1 MIGGIFKFILV
12 VIGCI
17 ILVPLLTFLVG
28 MLGPFISIVADFVQ
42 SHSTVI
48 KASIAIAA
56 IVLLVYVI
64 FKDI

>member
-17 ILVPLLTFLVG
+17 ILVPLLMFLVG
-28 MLGPFISIVADFVQ
+28 MLGSFISIVADFVQ